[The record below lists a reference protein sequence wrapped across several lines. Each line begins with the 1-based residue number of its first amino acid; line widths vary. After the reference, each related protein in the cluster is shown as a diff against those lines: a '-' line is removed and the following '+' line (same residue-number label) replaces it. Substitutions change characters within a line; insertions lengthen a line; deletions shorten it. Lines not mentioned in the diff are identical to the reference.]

1 MAYEYLWQVLRG
13 TVETSLPNTTV
24 LILVGVLS
32 IVAIFV
38 LGILSLKIGVKYLKG
53 SHNETR
59 KVLGTMLLCGFLAII
74 ALIGL
79 WVGSANLAVFFLILD
94 FIIAPFIIG
103 GRHEVS
109 YLRGLGVWVLFM
121 IVMVSILFAVSLMLF
136 GNYLKIFQF
145 VQSL

>member
-1 MAYEYLWQVLRG
+1 MAYDTLWQVLRG

-32 IVAIFV
+32 LVAVIVMGIF
-38 LGILSLKIGVKYLKG
+38 SLKIGVKYLKG
-53 SHNETR
+53 SNNETK
-59 KVLGTMLLCGFLAII
+59 KVFVTMLLSAILAII
-74 ALIGL
+74 ALAGL
-79 WVGSANLAVFFLILD
+79 WAGSANLAVFFLILD

-109 YLRGLGVWVLFM
+109 FLRGLGIWVFFM
-121 IVMVSILFAVSLMLF
+121 IIMVSILFAVSLSLF
-136 GNYLKIFQF
+136 GDYLKIFQF